1 MQPPCLRVNGCNVIM
16 HTFKEKSRTFFLQK
30 RNRGKTMKVVAPLCN
45 DSELGQ
51 LPEQLTIFYNLS
63 RLYQNLTTFRP
74 MPGMSRKP
82 WSYDWCMESQVSGMS

>member
-1 MQPPCLRVNGCNVIM
+1 
-16 HTFKEKSRTFFLQK
+16 
-30 RNRGKTMKVVAPLCN
+30 MKVVAPLCN

-74 MPGMSRKP
+74 MPFLELSIC
-82 WSYDWCMESQVSGMS
+82 WEILSIIEVLV